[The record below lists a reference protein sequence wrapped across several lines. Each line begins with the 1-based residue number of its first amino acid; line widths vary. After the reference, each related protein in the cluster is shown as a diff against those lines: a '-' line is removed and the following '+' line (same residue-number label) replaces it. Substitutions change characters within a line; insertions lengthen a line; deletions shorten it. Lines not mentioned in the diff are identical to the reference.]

1 MPDTALFSWPT
12 LTASV
17 ALTPAATLVILR
29 SLPAEPTDTVLA
41 SDATEPAP
49 SATEFDPDATAP

>member
-1 MPDTALFSWPT
+1 MPDTALFNWPT

-29 SLPAEPTDTVLA
+29 SLPAEPTDTVLS
-41 SDATEPAP
+41 SDATEPVP
-49 SATEFDPDATAP
+49 SATEFDPEAVEP